1 MNENK
6 DYYDPSINAY
16 RLPGAQIHVTDAG
29 KNLAVRDNKVIGEDA
44 SIALPEV
51 SVTSSR
57 PNTPWRAAQ
66 IQAEK
71 DKNWRSTY
79 GMTPDQDTFNA
90 VTGGIF
96 NQFSPSQLSRNI
108 YII

>member
-16 RLPGAQIHVTDAG
+16 RLPGAQIHVTNTG

-51 SVTSSR
+51 SIKA
-57 PNTPWRAAQ
+57 P
-66 IQAEK
+66 
-71 DKNWRSTY
+71 
-79 GMTPDQDTFNA
+79 
-90 VTGGIF
+90 
-96 NQFSPSQLSRNI
+96 RNKLV
-108 YII
+108 